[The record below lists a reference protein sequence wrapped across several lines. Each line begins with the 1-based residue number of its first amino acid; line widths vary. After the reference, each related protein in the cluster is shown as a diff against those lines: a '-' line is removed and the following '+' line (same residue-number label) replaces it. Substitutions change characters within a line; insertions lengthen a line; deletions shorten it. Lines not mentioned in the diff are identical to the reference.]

1 MHKDTSDAQN
11 ESKHCHCCMSLQK
24 HYLTSCFHT
33 SSHPR
38 LQPSTQDPKL
48 RRSTWTGPDKRANA
62 SAQGQRAARRH
73 CQLHQRSQ
81 FPRQERHQ
89 RTGVVT
95 QQLPS
100 TLPHPFLSVSL
111 FFFLSPSVFLSFSL
125 FLVEVMPLHAK
136 LSRTISGRIAQ
147 YHEEGVVKN
156 KPWFLFIY

>member
-1 MHKDTSDAQN
+1 MHKDTSNGQN
-11 ESKHCHCCMSLQK
+11 ESKRCHCCMSLHK
-24 HYLTSCFHT
+24 HWLTSCFHI
-33 SSHPR
+33 SSHSR

-111 FFFLSPSVFLSFSL
+111 SLYFYFFSSLSLGFPLILSL
-125 FLVEVMPLHAK
+125 F
-136 LSRTISGRIAQ
+136 GRGDAPYMQ
-147 YHEEGVVKN
+147 NSPGPFRGESHNTMKRA
-156 KPWFLFIY
+156 